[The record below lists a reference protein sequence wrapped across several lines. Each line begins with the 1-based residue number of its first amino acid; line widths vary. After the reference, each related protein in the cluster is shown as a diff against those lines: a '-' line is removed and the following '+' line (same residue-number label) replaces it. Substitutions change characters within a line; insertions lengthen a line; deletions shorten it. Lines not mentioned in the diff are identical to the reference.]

1 MIPENS
7 SLIVTNRNYHFHDVH
22 NSSLATIYTHS
33 ICINTIYTH
42 IFEIFTDQI
51 SSWLIAKRCTQ
62 PSKFIC
68 SSNHTTKSI
77 AKLVFHTYYH
87 EIHRDMDKNKW
98 YWILACNRMVATT
111 NSTPTLSAALNTIS
125 LVQTA
130 HNKVNPNECDYL
142 ISENVILLWHAIIET
157 KSIKSV
163 LSIATIFLSAITVVG
178 VVVVVTC
185 YCFMSTLVNSNRA
198 RDRNWIT
205 NFRQVMMDNY
215 NIFRLLSI
223 ECERN

>member
-111 NSTPTLSAALNTIS
+111 NSTPTLSAAWYTIS
-125 LVQTA
+125 SKQTA
-130 HNKVNPNECDYL
+130 YNKVNPKRMRLPHIRKCDIIMTCNNRDEIDKIGAVDCYHFPLCNHRRRCSCCCYL
-142 ISENVILLWHAIIET
+142 LLFHEHPCQFE
-157 KSIKSV
+157 S
-163 LSIATIFLSAITVVG
+163 
-178 VVVVVTC
+178 
-185 YCFMSTLVNSNRA
+185 RA
-198 RDRNWIT
+198 RPQLNNKFSSSNDG
-205 NFRQVMMDNY
+205 
-215 NIFRLLSI
+215 
-223 ECERN
+223 